1 MIINRIKLN
10 IILLITGSLLSAQE
24 SIYWEIVDPTINSD
38 FIESYIDHLIKVDK
52 VEQNSIQASHSI
64 IVQLDVTPDNVE
76 LKKLKAKNYQMGEYQ
91 SFDMKEI
98 EKMDPVQ
105 LNTVIS
111 RKYKWKDV
119 SRRDLSELEEFST
132 VDNIFKERSFK
143 DARDAFWWSNS
154 QISVSSAMKVFIRQ
168 KSSSLAFRIEQGFP
182 DLGLSRQLS
191 ENLIL
196 GLSNDIAVSYTHLT
210 LPTILRV

>member
-64 IVQLDVTPDNVE
+64 IVQLDVTSDNVE

-105 LNTVIS
+105 LNTIIS

-119 SRRDLSELEEFST
+119 SRRDLSDLEEFST
-132 VDNIFKERSFK
+132 VDNIFK
-143 DARDAFWWSNS
+143 
-154 QISVSSAMKVFIRQ
+154 
-168 KSSSLAFRIEQGFP
+168 
-182 DLGLSRQLS
+182 
-191 ENLIL
+191 
-196 GLSNDIAVSYTHLT
+196 
-210 LPTILRV
+210 

>member
-64 IVQLDVTPDNVE
+64 IVQLDVTSDNVE

-105 LNTVIS
+105 LNTIIS

-132 VDNIFKERSFK
+132 VDNIFKERIVNIKF
-143 DARDAFWWSNS
+143 N
-154 QISVSSAMKVFIRQ
+154 I
-168 KSSSLAFRIEQGFP
+168 P
-182 DLGLSRQLS
+182 DNFLS
-191 ENLIL
+191 EYSL
-196 GLSNDIAVSYTHLT
+196 
-210 LPTILRV
+210 